1 MTLNPLDF
9 SNIVSIATAFSAAF
23 LAALWLS
30 LIIWTYRDARSR
42 TRDPLARLLA
52 ALVVAVLFLPGLLI
66 YWILRAPH
74 TLEEDYQHTL
84 EEEAMLQTIED
95 APLCPGCGRK
105 IDPEWVA
112 CPSCHTRLKK
122 SCHQCDRLMDLPW
135 NLCPWCATPVP
146 GMQQDH
152 LSMEDALD
160 NLPFEQPES
169 EPTQLEQL
177 QPLPLFDQTD
187 TIEPPTNHT
196 DSPSKEVR

>member
-9 SNIVSIATAFSAAF
+9 SNFVSIATAFSAAF

-122 SCHQCDRLMDLPW
+122 SCHQCGRLMDLPW
-135 NLCPWCATPVP
+135 NLCPWCATPIP
-146 GMQQDH
+146 GMQQEH

-160 NLPFEQPES
+160 NLPLEQPEV
-169 EPTQLEQL
+169 EPTQLAHL

-187 TIEPPTNHT
+187 TTEPQTNHT

>member
-66 YWILRAPH
+66 YWILRPPH

-105 IDPEWVA
+105 INPEWVA

-122 SCHQCDRLMDLPW
+122 SCQQCGRLMDLPW

-146 GMQQDH
+146 GMQQDR
-152 LSMEDALD
+152 LTMEDALE
-160 NLPFEQPES
+160 NLPVEQFETES
-169 EPTQLEQL
+169 NQGAQM
-177 QPLPLFDQTD
+177 QPLPLFED
-187 TIEPPTNHT
+187 TNKP
-196 DSPSKEVR
+196 DSPSTEV

>member
-66 YWILRAPH
+66 YWILRPPH

-105 IDPEWVA
+105 INPEWVA

-122 SCHQCDRLMDLPW
+122 SCQQCGRLMDLPW

-152 LSMEDALD
+152 LTMEDALE
-160 NLPFEQPES
+160 NLPVE
-169 EPTQLEQL
+169 QLETESNQGAQM
-177 QPLPLFDQTD
+177 QPLPLFED
-187 TIEPPTNHT
+187 TNNN
-196 DSPSKEVR
+196 DSPSSEVR